1 MTHTVDYVYRVAGI
15 RKVVDGDT
23 IDAVLDLGLWLTATI
38 RFRLLGVDTPER
50 GQPGAAEAT
59 AFVTAWLADSHG
71 LTVRTRKADSFGR
84 WLGDLHR
91 EDGSCLSRA
100 LLDANLAVPY
110 AR

>member
-1 MTHTVDYVYRVAGI
+1 MTHVPDYVYRVASI

-23 IDAVLDLGLWLTATI
+23 VDAVLDLGLYLTAAI
-38 RFRLLGVDTPER
+38 RFRILGVDAPER
-50 GQPGAAEAT
+50 GRPGAAEAT
-59 AFVTAWLADSHG
+59 AFVQTWLDDSHG

-91 EDGSCLSRA
+91 EDGSCLSTA
-100 LLDANLAVPY
+100 LLDAGHAVPY